1 LVVLLSGSGQVELE
15 ETFMKG
21 IAHFITG
28 VAVATFFPE
37 IVHGAAQNLSFGPL
51 LGGLAGLL
59 PDTLDFKFVRYFER
73 LDGEID
79 PARLTTEEGHPD
91 PQAIA
96 DRIAA
101 AMARAYETGQRVRV
115 HLHTLKLGADL
126 WRQWSVAFDPDRDE
140 VVVRVGP
147 AVTTGQVPY
156 PGSEIPGLA
165 AGRATVGAPIRHTY
179 DAETTIDIFSGPS
192 LAFDRAGDAV
202 EVTFLPWHRA
212 WSHSLAMTGLLGALG
227 WLIAPV
233 YGLAMT
239 LAALAHIGEDQLGFM
254 GSNLLFPFTRRRR
267 MGLKLLRS
275 GDAVPNFL
283 AVWLS
288 LAVIL
293 LNLDRFSEAPVIPV
307 VPYLLVVVL
316 APCLLFAGLGLWGRW
331 QAHRPPAAA
340 RSNLAPRAMA
350 AVEALD
356 ETAQVDI

>member
-1 LVVLLSGSGQVELE
+1 
-15 ETFMKG
+15 MKG

-37 IVHGAAQNLSFGPL
+37 IVYDAAQNLSFGPL

-73 LDGEID
+73 LDDEID
-79 PARLTTEEGHPD
+79 PAKLTTEDGQPD

-101 AMARAYETGQRVRV
+101 AMNRAYESGERIRI

-126 WRQWSVAFDPDRDE
+126 WRRYSVTFDLEEDQ

-147 AVTTGQVPY
+147 AVTTGQVAY
-156 PGSEIPGLA
+156 EGSEIPGLT
-165 AGRATVGAPIRHTY
+165 AGRARVKAPIRHTY

-192 LAFDRAGDAV
+192 LAFERAGDAV

-212 WSHSLAMTGLLGALG
+212 WTHSLGMVLFLGVLG
-227 WLIAPV
+227 FLIGPA
-233 YGLAMT
+233 YGLAMA
-239 LAALAHIGEDQLGFM
+239 LAALAHVLEDQLGFM
-254 GSNLLFPFTRRRR
+254 GSNLLFPLTRKRR
-267 MGLKLLRS
+267 MGLRLIRS

-283 AVWLS
+283 TVWTSVAL
-288 LAVIL
+288 IL
-293 LNLDRFSEAPVIPV
+293 LNLDRFSATPTIPI
-307 VPYLLVVVL
+307 VPYLLTVVA
-316 APCLLFAGLGLWGRW
+316 APALLFLGASLWSRLRARR
-331 QAHRPPAAA
+331 QPARA
-340 RSNLAPRAMA
+340 APRTLA

-356 ETAQVDI
+356 EMSEVDI

>member
-1 LVVLLSGSGQVELE
+1 
-15 ETFMKG
+15 MKG

-37 IVHGAAQNLSFGPL
+37 IVYNAAQNLSFGPL

-59 PDTLDFKFVRYFER
+59 PDTLDFKLVRYFER
-73 LDGEID
+73 LDDEID
-79 PARLTTEEGHPD
+79 PAKLTTEAGHPD

-96 DRIAA
+96 DQIAA
-101 AMARAYETGQRVRV
+101 AMRRAHETGRQIRV

-126 WRQWSVAFDPDRDE
+126 WRQWSLAFDLDHDE
-140 VVVRVGP
+140 VVVRFGP

-165 AGRATVGAPIRHTY
+165 PGRAPVGAPIRHTY
-179 DAETTIDIFSGPS
+179 DAETRIDIFSGPS
-192 LAFDRAGDAV
+192 LTFDRAGDAV

-212 WSHSLAMTGLLGALG
+212 WSHSLAMAGLLGVLG
-227 WLIAPV
+227 WLLAPV
-233 YGLAMT
+233 YGLAMA
-239 LAALAHIGEDQLGFM
+239 LAALAHILEDQLGFM
-254 GSNLLFPFTRRRR
+254 GSNLLFPLTRRRQ

-307 VPYLLVVVL
+307 VPYLLTVVF
-316 APCLLFAGLGLWGRW
+316 APCLLFVG
-331 QAHRPPAAA
+331 
-340 RSNLAPRAMA
+340 
-350 AVEALD
+350 
-356 ETAQVDI
+356 